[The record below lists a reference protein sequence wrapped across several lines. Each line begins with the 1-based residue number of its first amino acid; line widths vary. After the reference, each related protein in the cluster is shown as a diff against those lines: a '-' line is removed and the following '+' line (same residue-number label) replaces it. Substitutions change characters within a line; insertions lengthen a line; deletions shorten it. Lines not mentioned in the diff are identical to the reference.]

1 MSEQKTLTVSI
12 LDREYR
18 VACPPGQ
25 EKQLTNAANTLNDK
39 MREIRDTGRVF
50 GIERIA
56 VMAALNL
63 THELLEVKPSSDNDR
78 SALARLTA
86 KLDGVMPFQD
96 KDASDLDFQDD
107 DEL

>member
-39 MREIRDTGRVF
+39 MREIRDNGRVF

-63 THELLEVKPSSDNDR
+63 THELLEVKPSSDHDR
-78 SALARLTA
+78 TAVARLAA
-86 KLDGVMPFQD
+86 KIDDVMPLQD
-96 KDASDLDFQDD
+96 KDTSDLYFQDEH
-107 DEL
+107 EL